1 MNECHSIS
9 VMTANREG
17 GSAGFVGA
25 ADGLAC
31 FDRAADG
38 SASFVLAAD
47 GLVPVLPMDRRALIV
62 LPMESSMA
70 KASSTTVI
78 CSLIQSL
85 SSKKSQV
92 LWDSHNTL
100 AKITGLFSM
109 KVYLIVTVIAEM
121 RARKNTLLRSI
132 E

>member
-1 MNECHSIS
+1 MRKVVNECHSIS

-25 ADGLAC
+25 ADDGL
-31 FDRAADG
+31 
-38 SASFVLAAD
+38 ASFVLAAD
-47 GLVPVLPMDRRALIV
+47 GLVPVLPMDRRALME

-109 KVYLIVTVIAEM
+109 KVYLIVTVIAKM
-121 RARKNTLLRSI
+121 RARENTLLRSV

>member
-1 MNECHSIS
+1 M
-9 VMTANREG
+9 
-17 GSAGFVGA
+17 
-25 ADGLAC
+25 AC
-31 FDRAADG
+31 LDRAADG
-38 SASFVLAAD
+38 SARFVFAAD
-47 GLVPVLPMDRRALIV
+47 GLVGFDGAADGSACFLGAADGKLATL
-62 LPMESSMA
+62 
-70 KASSTTVI
+70 VI
-78 CSLIQSL
+78 RSVIRSL

-100 AKITGLFSM
+100 AKIKGLFSM